1 MRLNRLL
8 VAMSA
13 AGLLATVGPAQ
24 ASITFKFNPTGSGLP
39 GNVISGAGLI
49 DQAPGNANALNGAGP
64 PGPPV
69 PKDTVITD
77 LYQANL
83 GAVQALS
90 TAPLFSN
97 GTGGNFFTFVAS
109 FTEKVIAS
117 SFIPLGGGTF
127 IASNVF
133 LVNGGGTF
141 KMCKQLALGN
151 NLTGVGFGCAGNGI
165 LSGTINGGNSTQTA
179 FVFGALPDLDKAGA
193 NDWPGVT
200 TLGTTG
206 AATLSATIT
215 FVDALYFPDLKVG
228 YNIAVN
234 SSLITP
240 YDQVDPSQSF
250 SSLLSGLSTNDH
262 VTDIGTKNGID
273 GPNFVFQSDANS
285 SFDVPEPG
293 ALALGGIALAG
304 LALLRSRRKQS
315 V

>member
-1 MRLNRLL
+1 MRLNILL
-8 VAMSA
+8 AAMSA
-13 AGLLATVGPAQ
+13 AGLMSLVGPAQ
-24 ASITFKFNPTGSGLP
+24 ASITFQFNPLGGGIGAGLI
-39 GNVISGAGLI
+39 NGAGLI

-69 PKDTVITD
+69 ALGTVITD

-83 GAVQALS
+83 GAVQAPS

-97 GTGGNFFTFVAS
+97 GVGGNFFTFVAS
-109 FTEKVIAS
+109 FTEVVVGSI
-117 SFIPLGGGTF
+117 FTPLGGGAFTF
-127 IASNVF
+127 TNVF

-141 KMCKQLALGN
+141 KMCAKMALGN
-151 NLTGVGFGCAGNGI
+151 NLTGVGFGCAGDGI
-165 LSGTINGGNSTQTA
+165 LSGRINGGNSTQTA
-179 FVFGALPDLDKAGA
+179 FVLGPLPNLDNAGGS

-206 AATLSATIT
+206 AASLSATIT
-215 FVDALYFPDLKVG
+215 FVDANYFPDLKVG

-240 YDQVDPSQSF
+240 YDQIDPSRRF
-250 SSLLSGLSTNDH
+250 STGL
-262 VTDIGTKNGID
+262 VTDDTATNIGAVNGVT
-273 GPNFVFQSDANS
+273 GPNFIFQADANS
-285 SFDVPEPG
+285 SFAPEPG

-315 V
+315 K